1 MSLGTMIYVFMIII
15 VRREIRRFRHR
26 SKWKSRSMKIFGSC
40 LVYVYRPSPLSL
52 PRPANNN

>member
-26 SKWKSRSMKIFGSC
+26 SKWKSRSVKIIWLALGLCVPSLSS
-40 LVYVYRPSPLSL
+40 LV
-52 PRPANNN
+52 ATACK